1 MSICKS
7 CGAEIRW
14 IETKTGKMMPVNPY
28 PHIYKR
34 NTKGPCVLVTAAGEV
49 VRCEPVEDGAQADGV
64 GYVSH
69 FATCPAAAEHRQ
81 QAPKEYEKPKELYI
95 CDRKK
100 PCSISVNCGVDCFL
114 TTDPAHKIK

>member
-34 NTKGPCVLVTAAGEV
+34 NPKGTCVLVTAAGEV
-49 VRCEPVEDGAQADGV
+49 VRCEIVEDTGFKDGDDPAAYADGV

-69 FATCPAAAEHRQ
+69 FATCPRRRRASPSQ
-81 QAPKEYEKPKELYI
+81 
-95 CDRKK
+95 
-100 PCSISVNCGVDCFL
+100 
-114 TTDPAHKIK
+114 